1 MTQTHDQTL
10 SATAAGMP
18 PLPPL
23 APREEVLGGQLSTA
37 KQWTLIWWR
46 FRKHKLAVISLVFMG
61 VLGLLALFA
70 DFVSPYR
77 PETIS
82 RLNTFAPPNVVR
94 LFHDGSLQRP
104 FIYALKRKRDPETA
118 RVIYEE
124 DTTKPLPVRFFV
136 EGETYHLLGLVE
148 TSVHLFGVE
157 DRKQQINLLGTDS
170 LGRDLFTRLLYG
182 ARVTLSAG
190 LIGVAFA
197 FILGL
202 ALGSVS
208 GYYGGWIDGAIQRLM
223 EFIRSIPTIPLWM
236 GLAAALPIA
245 WDPLFVY
252 VLITIILS
260 LIGWTHLARVVR
272 GRFFSLKTEDY
283 VLAARLAGASEY
295 RIVTRHM
302 LPAMTSYIIAAVTL
316 AIPEMI
322 LGETALS
329 FLGLGLRPPVVSW
342 GVLLQDAQNL
352 RTISLAPWLLAPGV
366 AVVLVVLA
374 FNFIGDGLRDAADP
388 YGH

>member
-1 MTQTHDQTL
+1 MTDTGTYPTTDIL
-10 SATAAGMP
+10 IES
-18 PLPPL
+18 PPL
-23 APREEVLGGQLSTA
+23 AAVDEVKADAGYTA
-37 KQWTLIWWR
+37 KPWRLVWWR
-46 FRKHKLAVISLVFMG
+46 FRQHRLAVVSLVFMLC
-61 VLGLLALFA
+61 LGFLAVFA
-70 DFVSPYR
+70 DFTSPYV
-77 PETIS
+77 PNTIN
-82 RLNTFAPPNVVR
+82 RINTFTPPSVVR
-94 LFHDGSLQRP
+94 VLHEGRLQRP
-104 FIYALKRKRDPETA
+104 FVYALKRSRDPETA
-118 RVIYEE
+118 RVIYAE
-124 DTTKPLPVRFFV
+124 DRSKVLPIRFFV
-136 EGETYHLLGLVE
+136 EGEPYRFLGLLE
-148 TSVHLFGVE
+148 TKLHFFGID
-157 DRKQQINLLGTDS
+157 DRRQKINLLGTDS
-170 LGRDLFTRLLYG
+170 LGRDLFSRLLYG

-190 LIGVAFA
+190 LIGVAFS
-197 FILGL
+197 FVLGL
-202 ALGSVS
+202 ALGAVS
-208 GYYGGWIDGAIQRLM
+208 GYYGGWIDAAIQRLM

-236 GLAAALPIA
+236 GLAAALPIS

-272 GRFFSLKTEDY
+272 GRFLSLKSEDY
-283 VLAARLAGASEY
+283 VMAARLAGASEY

-352 RTISLAPWLLAPGV
+352 RTISLAPWLLAPGA

>member
-1 MTQTHDQTL
+1 ML
-10 SATAAGMP
+10 
-18 PLPPL
+18 
-23 APREEVLGGQLSTA
+23 V
-37 KQWTLIWWR
+37 WWR
-46 FRKHKLAVISLVFMG
+46 FRQHRLAVVSLVFMLC
-61 VLGLLALFA
+61 LGFLAVFA
-70 DFVSPYR
+70 DFMSPYV
-77 PETIS
+77 PNTIN
-82 RLNTFAPPNVVR
+82 RINTFTPPSVVR
-94 LFHDGSLQRP
+94 VLHEGRLQRP
-104 FIYALKRKRDPETA
+104 FVYALKRSRDPETA
-118 RVIYEE
+118 RVIYAE
-124 DTTKPLPVRFFV
+124 DRSKVLPIRFFV
-136 EGETYHLLGLVE
+136 EGEPYRFLGLLE
-148 TSVHLFGVE
+148 TKLHFFGID
-157 DRKQQINLLGTDS
+157 DRRQKINLLGTDS
-170 LGRDLFTRLLYG
+170 LGRDLFSRLLYG

-190 LIGVAFA
+190 LIGVAFS
-197 FILGL
+197 FVLGL
-202 ALGSVS
+202 ALGAVS
-208 GYYGGWIDGAIQRLM
+208 GYYGGWIDAAIQRLM

-236 GLAAALPIA
+236 GLAAALPIS

-272 GRFFSLKTEDY
+272 GRFLSLKSEDY
-283 VLAARLAGASEY
+283 VMAARLAGASEY

-352 RTISLAPWLLAPGV
+352 RTISLAPWLLAPGA

>member
-1 MTQTHDQTL
+1 MTDIHTL
-10 SATAAGMP
+10 SPET
-18 PLPPL
+18 LLSPPL
-23 APREEVLGGQLSTA
+23 APKEEFNADASYTA
-37 KQWTLIWWR
+37 KPWTLIWWR
-46 FRKHKLAVISLVFMG
+46 FRKHKLAVVSLAFM
-61 VLGLLALFA
+61 VILGLLALFA
-70 DFVSPYR
+70 DFMSPYG
-77 PETIS
+77 PNTIN

-94 LFHDGSLQRP
+94 VIHDGALHRP
-104 FIYALKRKRDPETA
+104 FVYPLKRTRDPETA
-118 RVIYEE
+118 RVIYQE
-124 DTTKPLPVRFFV
+124 DRTKVLPVEFFV
-136 EGETYHLLGLVE
+136 RGETYALLGLVE
-148 TSVHLFGVE
+148 TNLHFFGVN
-157 DRKQQINLLGTDS
+157 DRRQQINLLGTDS

-190 LIGVAFA
+190 LIGVAFS
-197 FILGL
+197 FVLGL
-202 ALGSVS
+202 ALGAIS
-208 GYYGGWIDGAIQRLM
+208 GYYGGWLDAMIQRLM

-272 GRFFSLKTEDY
+272 GRFLSLKSEDY

-302 LPAMTSYIIAAVTL
+302 LPAMTSYIIAALTL

-352 RTISLAPWLLAPGV
+352 RTISLAPWLLAPGI

-388 YGH
+388 YGQ